1 MSREKGKDKMFK
13 QQLNQQ
19 KSELLL
25 AAVILARSTSFVLS
39 KTAMNSLTPFNLLA
53 VRFLT
58 AFAFLAILFGKKLVR
73 IQKIELK
80 YGFLLG
86 VLFTIMMG
94 CELTGLRATDS
105 ATTSFIENSAM
116 IFVPILQFVFM
127 KKKLKGT
134 EGLRIALAVS
144 GIAFLTLGA
153 SGGLLR
159 SGCVYLL
166 GSAIFYASAI
176 LLTNIASRKGDP
188 LMIGITQVFTIGF
201 LSLIMSFILEQPRLP
216 QGTSEWGMVLGLA
229 IICSGFGFTLQP
241 VAQRGTTAERAGM
254 MCALSPLSASLQGVI
269 LLNDQMSPYKLAGC
283 LMILLSL
290 LVPVLLQSLHKPLP
304 RRPVF
309 NHS

>member
-1 MSREKGKDKMFK
+1 MFNQKM
-13 QQLNQQ
+13 LNQQ
-19 KSELLL
+19 KSEILL

-39 KTAMNSLTPFNLLA
+39 KSAMNSLSPFNLLA

-58 AFAFLAILFGKKLVR
+58 AFIFLAILFGKKLIH
-73 IQKIELK
+73 IQKTELK

-86 VLFTIMMG
+86 VLFTVMMG

-105 ATTSFIENSAM
+105 GTTSFIENSAM
-116 IFVPILQFVFM
+116 IFVPILQFVIFQ
-127 KKKLKGT
+127 KKIKGAET
-134 EGLRIALAVS
+134 ARIALAVL

-201 LSLIMSFILEQPRLP
+201 LSLIMSLILEQPRLP
-216 QGTSEWGMVLGLA
+216 QTGSEWGMILGLA

-254 MCALSPLSASLQGVI
+254 MCALSPLSASLQGI
-269 LLNDQMSPYKLAGC
+269 LILNDRMTFNKLAGC
-283 LMILLSL
+283 LLILLSL
-290 LVPVLLQSLHKPLP
+290 LVPVLLQSLHKPLT
-304 RRPVF
+304 RRPALK
-309 NHS
+309 HA

>member
-1 MSREKGKDKMFK
+1 MKSK
-13 QQLNQQ
+13 QLNQQ

-25 AAVILARSTSFVLS
+25 AAVILARSTSFILS
-39 KTAMNSLTPFNLLA
+39 KLAMNSLTPFNLLA

-58 AFAFLAILFGKKLVR
+58 AFLFLAILFGKKLVR
-73 IQKIELK
+73 ITRTELK

-116 IFVPILQFVFM
+116 IFVPILQFIFM
-127 KKKLKGT
+127 KKKLQGA

-166 GSAIFYASAI
+166 GSAIFYAAAI
-176 LLTNIASRKGDP
+176 LVTNIASRKGNP

-201 LSLIMSFILEQPRLP
+201 LSLIMSCILEQPRLP

-254 MCALSPLSASLQGVI
+254 MCALSPLSASLQGVMI
-269 LLNDQMSPYKLAGC
+269 LNDQMSINKLAGC
-283 LMILLSL
+283 IMILLSL
-290 LVPVLLQSLHKPLP
+290 LIPVLINFLRRSLS
-304 RRPVF
+304 RRLAY

>member
-1 MSREKGKDKMFK
+1 MN
-13 QQLNQQ
+13 NQQ

-25 AAVILARSTSFVLS
+25 AGVILARSTSFVLS
-39 KTAMNSLTPFNLLA
+39 KSAMNSLTPFNLLA

-58 AFAFLAILFGKKLVR
+58 AFLFLALIFGKKLVH
-73 IQKIELK
+73 IQRTELK

-86 VLFTIMMG
+86 LLFTIMMG

-127 KKKLKGT
+127 KKKLKGA

-144 GIAFLTLGA
+144 GIAFLTLGG

-216 QGTSEWGMVLGLA
+216 QTGSEWGMVLGLA

-254 MCALSPLSASLQGVI
+254 MCALSPLSASLQGVVI
-269 LLNDQMSPYKLAGC
+269 LNDQMSLYKLAGC

-290 LVPVLLQSLHKPLP
+290 LVPVLLNSLHKPLS
-304 RRPVF
+304 RRVVF

>member
-1 MSREKGKDKMFK
+1 MN
-13 QQLNQQ
+13 NQQ

-25 AAVILARSTSFVLS
+25 AGVILARSTSFVLS
-39 KTAMNSLTPFNLLA
+39 KSAMNSLTPFNLLS

-58 AFAFLAILFGKKLVR
+58 AFLFLALIFGKKLIH
-73 IQKIELK
+73 IQKTELK

-86 VLFTIMMG
+86 LLFTVMMG

-127 KKKLKGT
+127 KKKLKGA

-166 GSAIFYASAI
+166 GSAVFYASAI
-176 LLTNIASRKGDP
+176 LVTNIASRKGDP

-216 QGTSEWGMVLGLA
+216 QTGSEWSMVLGLA

-269 LLNDQMSPYKLAGC
+269 LLHDQMSPYKLAGC

-290 LVPVLLQSLHKPLP
+290 LVPVLLKSLHKPLG
-304 RRPVF
+304 RRLVF

>member
-1 MSREKGKDKMFK
+1 MFK

-73 IQKIELK
+73 IQKTELK

-127 KKKLKGT
+127 KKKLKGA

-290 LVPVLLQSLHKPLP
+290 LVPVLLQSLHKPLT

>member
-1 MSREKGKDKMFK
+1 MN
-13 QQLNQQ
+13 NQQ

-25 AAVILARSTSFVLS
+25 AGVILARSTSFVLS
-39 KTAMNSLTPFNLLA
+39 KSAMNSLTPFNLLA

-58 AFAFLAILFGKKLVR
+58 AFLFLALIFGKKLIH
-73 IQKIELK
+73 IQKTELK

-86 VLFTIMMG
+86 MLFTVMMG

-127 KKKLKGT
+127 KKKLKGA

-176 LLTNIASRKGDP
+176 LVTNIASRKGDP

-216 QGTSEWGMVLGLA
+216 QTGSEWSMVLGLA

-269 LLNDQMSPYKLAGC
+269 LLHDQMSPYKLAGC

-290 LVPVLLQSLHKPLP
+290 LVPVLLKSLHKPLG
-304 RRPVF
+304 RRLVF

>member
-1 MSREKGKDKMFK
+1 MN
-13 QQLNQQ
+13 NQQ

-25 AAVILARSTSFVLS
+25 AAVILSRSTSFVLS
-39 KTAMNSLTPFNLLA
+39 KSAMNSLTPFNLLA

-58 AFAFLAILFGKKLVR
+58 AFIFLAILFWKKLIY
-73 IQKIELK
+73 IQKTELK
-80 YGFLLG
+80 YGFFLGLLY
-86 VLFTIMMG
+86 TIMMG

-105 ATTSFIENSAM
+105 GTTSFIENSAM
-116 IFVPILQFVFM
+116 IFVPIFQFVFL
-127 KKKLKGT
+127 KKKIRAT
-134 EGLRIALAVS
+134 ESLRIVLAVI

-159 SGCVYLL
+159 SGCIYLL

-176 LLTNIASRKGDP
+176 LVTNIASRKGDP

-216 QGTSEWGMVLGLA
+216 QTGTEWTMILALA

-269 LLNDQMSPYKLAGC
+269 ILHDQMSPYKLAGC
-283 LMILLSL
+283 LMILFSL
-290 LVPVLLQSLHKPLP
+290 LVPVLLNSLHKPLT
-304 RRPVF
+304 RRPVY
-309 NHS
+309 NH

>member
-1 MSREKGKDKMFK
+1 MSREKGRKKMN
-13 QQLNQQ
+13 NQQ

-39 KTAMNSLTPFNLLA
+39 KSAMNSLTPFNLLA

-58 AFAFLAILFGKKLVR
+58 AFIFLLILFGKKLTHIR
-73 IQKIELK
+73 LTELK
-80 YGFLLG
+80 YGFGLG
-86 VLFTIMMG
+86 LLFTIMMG

-105 ATTSFIENSAM
+105 GTTSFIENSAM
-116 IFVPILQFVFM
+116 IFVPILQFVIM
-127 KKKLKGT
+127 KKKLQLS
-134 EGLRIALAVS
+134 ESIRIALAVL
-144 GIAFLTLGA
+144 GIACLTLGA

-166 GSAIFYASAI
+166 GSAVFYASAI

-216 QGTSEWGMVLGLA
+216 QTGPEWGMILGLA

-254 MCALSPLSASLQGVI
+254 MCALSPLSASLQGIIV
-269 LLNDQMSPYKLAGC
+269 LHDQMSFCKLGGC
-283 LMILLSL
+283 ILILLSL
-290 LVPVLLQSLHKPLP
+290 LVPVLLQYAHKPFA
-304 RRPVF
+304 RRLAVR
-309 NHS
+309 HA

>member
-1 MSREKGKDKMFK
+1 MN
-13 QQLNQQ
+13 NQQ

-25 AAVILARSTSFVLS
+25 AAVILSRSTSFVLS
-39 KTAMNSLTPFNLLA
+39 KSAMNSLTPFNLLA

-58 AFAFLAILFGKKLVR
+58 AFIFLAILFWKKLIY
-73 IQKIELK
+73 IQKTELK
-80 YGFLLG
+80 YGFFLGLLY
-86 VLFTIMMG
+86 TIMMG

-105 ATTSFIENSAM
+105 GTTSFIENSAM
-116 IFVPILQFVFM
+116 IFVPIFQFVFL
-127 KKKLKGT
+127 KKKIRAT
-134 EGLRIALAVS
+134 ESLRIILAVT

-159 SGCVYLL
+159 SGCIYLL

-176 LLTNIASRKGDP
+176 LVTNIASRKGDP

-216 QGTSEWGMVLGLA
+216 QTGTEWTMILALA

-269 LLNDQMSPYKLAGC
+269 ILHDQMSPYKLAGC
-283 LMILLSL
+283 LMILFSL
-290 LVPVLLQSLHKPLP
+290 LVPVLLNSLHRPLT
-304 RRPVF
+304 RRPVY
-309 NHS
+309 NH

>member
-1 MSREKGKDKMFK
+1 MN
-13 QQLNQQ
+13 NQQ

-25 AAVILARSTSFVLS
+25 AAVILSRSTSFVLS
-39 KTAMNSLTPFNLLA
+39 KSAMNSLTPFNLLA

-58 AFAFLAILFGKKLVR
+58 AFIFLAILFWKKLIY
-73 IQKIELK
+73 IQKTELK
-80 YGFLLG
+80 YGFFLGLLY
-86 VLFTIMMG
+86 TIMMG

-105 ATTSFIENSAM
+105 GTTSFIENSAM
-116 IFVPILQFVFM
+116 IFVPIFQFVFL
-127 KKKLKGT
+127 KKKIRAT
-134 EGLRIALAVS
+134 ESLRIVLAVT

-159 SGCVYLL
+159 SGCIYLL

-176 LLTNIASRKGDP
+176 LVTNIASRKGDP

-216 QGTSEWGMVLGLA
+216 QTGTEWTMILALA

-269 LLNDQMSPYKLAGC
+269 ILHDQMSPYKLAGC
-283 LMILLSL
+283 LMILFSL
-290 LVPVLLQSLHKPLP
+290 LVPVLLNSLHKPLT
-304 RRPVF
+304 RRPVY
-309 NHS
+309 NH

>member
-1 MSREKGKDKMFK
+1 MSREKGRNEMN
-13 QQLNQQ
+13 NQQ

-25 AAVILARSTSFVLS
+25 AGVILARSTSFVLS

-58 AFAFLAILFGKKLVR
+58 AFLFLAVIFGKKLIHIR
-73 IQKIELK
+73 KNELK

-86 VLFTIMMG
+86 MLFTIMMG

-127 KKKLKGT
+127 KKKLKGA
-134 EGLRIALAVS
+134 EGLRIALAVL
-144 GIAFLTLGA
+144 GIGFLTLGT

-166 GSAIFYASAI
+166 GSAIFYAAAI
-176 LLTNIASRKGDP
+176 LVTNIASRKGDP

-201 LSLIMSFILEQPRLP
+201 LSLILSCILEQPRLP
-216 QGTSEWGMVLGLA
+216 QTGAEWSMVLGLA

-254 MCALSPLSASLQGVI
+254 MCALSPLSASLQGVVI
-269 LLNDQMSPYKLAGC
+269 LNDQMSTSKLAGC
-283 LMILLSL
+283 IMILLSL
-290 LVPVLLQSLHKPLP
+290 LVPVLLQSL
-304 RRPVF
+304 RRPLSRRLAF

>member
-1 MSREKGKDKMFK
+1 MD
-13 QQLNQQ
+13 
-19 KSELLL
+19 
-25 AAVILARSTSFVLS
+25 
-39 KTAMNSLTPFNLLA
+39 SLTPFNLLA

-58 AFAFLAILFGKKLVR
+58 AFLFLAVIFGKKLVH
-73 IQKIELK
+73 IQWNELK

-86 VLFTIMMG
+86 LLYTIMMG

-127 KKKLKGT
+127 KKKLKGA
-134 EGLRIALAVS
+134 EGFRIALAVS

-153 SGGLLR
+153 SGGLFR

-176 LLTNIASRKGDP
+176 LVTNSASKKGDP

-216 QGTSEWGMVLGLA
+216 QSGAEWGMILGLA

-254 MCALSPLSASLQGVI
+254 MCALSPLSASLQGVVI
-269 LLNDQMSPYKLAGC
+269 LNDQMSLNKLAGC

-290 LVPVLLQSLHKPLP
+290 LVPVLLNSLRKPLSQ
-304 RRPVF
+304 RLVF

>member
-1 MSREKGKDKMFK
+1 MKSK
-13 QQLNQQ
+13 QLNQQ

-25 AAVILARSTSFVLS
+25 AAVILARSTSFILS
-39 KTAMNSLTPFNLLA
+39 KLAMNSLTPFNLLA

-58 AFAFLAILFGKKLVR
+58 AFLFLAILFGKKLVR
-73 IQKIELK
+73 ITRTELK

-127 KKKLKGT
+127 KKKLQGA

-166 GSAIFYASAI
+166 GSAIFYAAAI
-176 LLTNIASRKGDP
+176 LVTNIASRKGDP

-201 LSLIMSFILEQPRLP
+201 LSLFMSCILEQPRLP
-216 QGTSEWGMVLGLA
+216 QGTTEWGMVLGLA

-254 MCALSPLSASLQGVI
+254 MCALSPLSASLQGVMI
-269 LLNDQMSPYKLAGC
+269 LNDQMSINKLAGC
-283 LMILLSL
+283 IMILLSL
-290 LVPVLLQSLHKPLP
+290 LIPVLINFL
-304 RRPVF
+304 RRPLSRRLAY

>member
-1 MSREKGKDKMFK
+1 MNKWQMS
-13 QQLNQQ
+13 QQ
-19 KSELLL
+19 KSEMLL
-25 AAVILARSTSFVLS
+25 AAVILSRSTSFILS
-39 KTAMNSLTPFNLLA
+39 KLAMNSLTPFNLLA

-58 AFAFLAILFGKKLVR
+58 AFLFLAVIFGKKLVH
-73 IQKIELK
+73 IQWNELK

-86 VLFTIMMG
+86 LLYTIMMG

-127 KKKLKGT
+127 KKKLKGA
-134 EGLRIALAVS
+134 EGFRIALAVS

-153 SGGLLR
+153 SGGLFR

-176 LLTNIASRKGDP
+176 LVTNSASKKGDP

-216 QGTSEWGMVLGLA
+216 QSGAEWGMILGLA

-254 MCALSPLSASLQGVI
+254 MCALSPLSASLQGVVI
-269 LLNDQMSPYKLAGC
+269 LNDQMSLNKLAGC

-290 LVPVLLQSLHKPLP
+290 LVPVLLNSLRKPLS
-304 RRPVF
+304 RRLAF

>member
-1 MSREKGKDKMFK
+1 MN
-13 QQLNQQ
+13 NQQ

-25 AAVILARSTSFVLS
+25 AGVILARSTSFVLS
-39 KTAMNSLTPFNLLA
+39 KSAMNSLTPFNLLA

-58 AFAFLAILFGKKLVR
+58 AFLFLALIFGKKLIH
-73 IQKIELK
+73 IQKNELK

-86 VLFTIMMG
+86 VLFTVMMG

-127 KKKLKGT
+127 KKKLKGA

-176 LLTNIASRKGDP
+176 LVTNIASRKGDP

-216 QGTSEWGMVLGLA
+216 QTGSEWSMVLGLA

-269 LLNDQMSPYKLAGC
+269 LLHDQMSPYKLAGC

-290 LVPVLLQSLHKPLP
+290 LVPVLLKSLHKPLG
-304 RRPVF
+304 RRLVF

>member
-1 MSREKGKDKMFK
+1 MKSK
-13 QQLNQQ
+13 QLNQQ

-25 AAVILARSTSFVLS
+25 AAVILARSTSFILS
-39 KTAMNSLTPFNLLA
+39 KLAMNSLTPFNLLA

-58 AFAFLAILFGKKLVR
+58 AFLFLAILFGKKLIR
-73 IQKIELK
+73 ITRTELK

-127 KKKLKGT
+127 KKKLQGA

-166 GSAIFYASAI
+166 GSAIFYAAAI
-176 LLTNIASRKGDP
+176 LVTNIASRKGDP

-201 LSLIMSFILEQPRLP
+201 LSLIMSCILEQPRLP
-216 QGTSEWGMVLGLA
+216 QGMMEWGMVLGLA

-254 MCALSPLSASLQGVI
+254 MCALSPLSASLQGVMI
-269 LLNDQMSPYKLAGC
+269 LNDQMSINKLAGC
-283 LMILLSL
+283 IMILLSL
-290 LVPVLLQSLHKPLP
+290 LIPVLINFL
-304 RRPVF
+304 RRPLSRRLAY

>member
-1 MSREKGKDKMFK
+1 MN
-13 QQLNQQ
+13 NQQ

-25 AAVILARSTSFVLS
+25 AAVILSRSTSFVLS
-39 KTAMNSLTPFNLLA
+39 KSAMNSLTPFNLLA

-58 AFAFLAILFGKKLVR
+58 AFIFLAILFGKKLIH
-73 IQKIELK
+73 IQKTELK
-80 YGFLLG
+80 YGFFLGLLY
-86 VLFTIMMG
+86 TIMMG

-105 ATTSFIENSAM
+105 GTTSFIENSAM
-116 IFVPILQFVFM
+116 IFVPILQFILM
-127 KKKLKGT
+127 KKKIRIS
-134 EGLRIALAVS
+134 ESLRIVLAVS

-159 SGCVYLL
+159 SGCIYLL

-176 LLTNIASRKGDP
+176 LVTNIASRKGDP

-216 QGTSEWGMVLGLA
+216 QTSTEWTMILALA

-269 LLNDQMSPYKLAGC
+269 ILHDQMSPYKLAGC

-290 LVPVLLQSLHKPLP
+290 LVPVLLNFLHRPLT

-309 NHS
+309 NH

>member
-1 MSREKGKDKMFK
+1 MKSK
-13 QQLNQQ
+13 QLNQQ

-25 AAVILARSTSFVLS
+25 AAVILARSTSFILS
-39 KTAMNSLTPFNLLA
+39 KLAMNSLTPFNLLA

-58 AFAFLAILFGKKLVR
+58 AFLFLAILFGKKLVR
-73 IQKIELK
+73 ITRTELK

-127 KKKLKGT
+127 KKKLQGA

-166 GSAIFYASAI
+166 GSAIFYAAAI
-176 LLTNIASRKGDP
+176 LVTNIASRKGDP

-201 LSLIMSFILEQPRLP
+201 LSLIMSCILEQPRLP
-216 QGTSEWGMVLGLA
+216 QGMTEWGMVLGLA

-254 MCALSPLSASLQGVI
+254 MCALSPLSASLQGVMI
-269 LLNDQMSPYKLAGC
+269 LNDQMSINKLAGC
-283 LMILLSL
+283 IMILLSL
-290 LVPVLLQSLHKPLP
+290 LIPVLINFL
-304 RRPVF
+304 RRPLSRRLAY